1 MKVAILGA
9 TGFVGSY
16 IVDALVEA
24 GHTPRVLVRPGS
36 EAKLRHNDRC
46 DIVPGDAGDASA
58 VARLMAG
65 ADAAIYNIGI
75 IRDFP
80 DQGITFEAMHYAG
93 AVRAID
99 AAREAG
105 VRRFVLMSANGV
117 RPDGVPYQST
127 KYRAEQ
133 HLQASGLDWT
143 IFRPSVVFGDPRGLM
158 EFCTQLTAE
167 MIDPPIPA
175 PLFHDGLLPTGAGR
189 FELSPVFVGDVA
201 QCFVRSLESPATIG
215 QVYPLG
221 GPDTLSWKEIIDT
234 LAEVAGKRK
243 LKLPAP
249 AGMVKAVA
257 SVFERFDWFPV
268 TSDQIRMLM
277 EGNAADG
284 SEAFGT
290 LGITPTRF
298 SPAALGYLARGAG
311 GAA

>member
-1 MKVAILGA
+1 MNVAILGA

-16 IVDALVEA
+16 IVDALVAA
-24 GHTPRVLVRPGS
+24 GHTPRALVRPGS
-36 EAKLRHNDRC
+36 ENKLRHRERC
-46 DIVPGDAGDASA
+46 EIVAGDVDDAAA
-58 VARLMAG
+58 VGRLMAG

-80 DQGITFEAMHYAG
+80 SKGITFEAMHYEG

-117 RPDGVPYQST
+117 RPDGVPYQET

-133 HLQASGLDWT
+133 YLEASGLDWT

-167 MIDPPIPA
+167 MIAPPVPA
-175 PLFHDGLLPTGAGR
+175 PLFHDGLLPAGAGE
-189 FELSPVFVGDVA
+189 FKLSPVFVGDVA
-201 QCFVRSLESPATIG
+201 RCFVRALEVPETIG
-215 QVYPLG
+215 KVYPLG
-221 GPDTLSWKEIIDT
+221 GPDTLSWKAIIDT

-243 LKLPAP
+243 IKLPAP
-249 AGMVKAVA
+249 TGVVKAVA
-257 SVFERFDWFPV
+257 SLFDRFEWFPV
-268 TSDQIRMLM
+268 TGDQIRMLM
-277 EGNAADG
+277 QGNAADG
-284 SEAFGT
+284 SEAFRT

-298 SPAALGYLARGAG
+298 TPSALAYLERAR
-311 GAA
+311 

>member
-16 IVDALVEA
+16 IVDALVAA
-24 GHTPRVLVRPGS
+24 GHTPRPLVRPGS
-36 EAKLRHNDRC
+36 EQKLRHRDRC
-46 DIVPGDAGDASA
+46 EIVPGDVADAEA

-80 DQGITFEAMHYAG
+80 DQGITFEAMHYEG

-99 AAREAG
+99 AARDAG

-117 RPDGVPYQST
+117 KPDGVPYQAT
-127 KYRAEQ
+127 KYRAEE
-133 HLQASGLDWT
+133 HLRASGLDWT

-167 MIDPPIPA
+167 MIAPPVPA
-175 PLFHDGLLPTGAGR
+175 PLFHDGVLPSGAGQ
-189 FELSPVFVGDVA
+189 FQLSPVFVEDVA
-201 QCFVRSLESPATIG
+201 QCFVRSLEAPGTIG
-215 QVYPLG
+215 KVYPLG
-221 GPDTLSWKEIIDT
+221 GPDTLSWKAIIDT

-243 LKLPAP
+243 IKLPAP
-249 AGMVKAVA
+249 TGVVKAVA
-257 SVFERFDWFPV
+257 SMFDRFEWFPV
-268 TSDQIRMLM
+268 TRDQIRMLM

-284 SEAFGT
+284 SEAFRT

-298 SPAALGYLARGAG
+298 APDALAYLRRAR
-311 GAA
+311 

>member
-24 GHTPRVLVRPGS
+24 GHTPRALVRPGS
-36 EAKLRHNDRC
+36 EAKLRHGAQC
-46 DIVPGDAGDASA
+46 EIVPGDVGDASA

-80 DQGITFEAMHYAG
+80 DQGITFEAMHYEG
-93 AVRAID
+93 AIRAID
-99 AAREAG
+99 AARDAG
-105 VRRFVLMSANGV
+105 VKRFVLMSANGV

-133 HLQASGLDWT
+133 YLQASGLDWT

-158 EFCTQLTAE
+158 EFCTQLIHE
-167 MIDPPIPA
+167 MIDPPVPA
-175 PLFHDGLLPTGAGR
+175 PLFHDGFLPTGAGQ

-201 QCFVRSLESPATIG
+201 QCFVRSLGAPATVGRI
-215 QVYPLG
+215 YPRG

-234 LAEVAGKRK
+234 LANVAGKRK

-257 SVFERFDWFPV
+257 SVFERFEWFPV
-268 TSDQIRMLM
+268 TRDQIRMLM
-277 EGNAADG
+277 QGNAADG
-284 SEAFGT
+284 SEAFRT

-298 SPAALGYLARGAG
+298 SPAALGYLARAG
-311 GAA
+311 